1 LFFEK
6 IKNINR
12 QKEHDMKNSK
22 LNNCYLYVLN
32 TMADWEIAHITA
44 ELNSGRFLKN
54 GKVNIRKVSKSLDPV
69 TSMGGMSI
77 NVHLKL
83 SEVEFSEG
91 DLLILPG
98 ADTWMEEEHHSVI
111 EMVGNLLDRGVIV
124 AAICGATVVLANAGI
139 LNNRKHTS
147 NGKGFLEMMCPEYKG
162 SDNYIDCPAV
172 CDSNLITASG
182 MAPLEFTYE
191 ILKRT
196 EVMKEE
202 TATAWYK
209 LYSTKESKYFFE
221 LMESMK

>member
-1 LFFEK
+1 
-6 IKNINR
+6 
-12 QKEHDMKNSK
+12 MKNSK

-32 TMADWEIAHITA
+32 TMADWEIAHITS

-54 GKVNIRKVSKSLDPV
+54 GKVTIRKISKSLNPI

-77 NVHLKL
+77 KADLKL
-83 SEVEFSEG
+83 SEVDFTEG

-98 ADTWMEEEHHSVI
+98 ADTWMEEEHNSVI
-111 EMVGNLLDRGVIV
+111 EIVVNLIERGVIV
-124 AAICGATVVLANAGI
+124 AAICGATVALANAGI
-139 LNNRKHTS
+139 LNSRKHTS
-147 NGKGFLEMMCPEYKG
+147 NGKGFLEMFCPEYIG

-182 MAPLEFTYE
+182 LAPLEFSYE
-191 ILKRT
+191 IMKRV

-202 TATAWYK
+202 TLTVWYK
-209 LYSTKESKYFFE
+209 LYSTRESRYFYE

>member
-1 LFFEK
+1 
-6 IKNINR
+6 
-12 QKEHDMKNSK
+12 MKNSQ
-22 LNNCYLYVLN
+22 LNKCYLYVLN

-54 GKVNIRKVSKSLDPV
+54 GKVAIQKVSKSLNPV
-69 TSMGGMSI
+69 TSMGGIGMS
-77 NVHLKL
+77 VDLKL

-98 ADTWMEEEHHSVI
+98 ADTWMEEEHKSVI
-111 EMVGNLLDRGVIV
+111 GMVGNLIDRGVIV
-124 AAICGATVVLANAGI
+124 AAICGATVALAKAGI
-139 LNNRKHTS
+139 FDHRKHTS

-182 MAPLEFTYE
+182 LAPLEFTYE
-191 ILKRT
+191 ILKRA

-202 TATAWYK
+202 TVTAWYK
-209 LYSTKESKYFFE
+209 LYSTRESRYFYE

>member
-1 LFFEK
+1 
-6 IKNINR
+6 
-12 QKEHDMKNSK
+12 MKNSK

-54 GKVNIRKVSKSLDPV
+54 GKVTIQKVSKSLNPV

-77 NVHLKL
+77 NVDLKL

-98 ADTWMEEEHHSVI
+98 ADTWMEEEHNSVI
-111 EMVGNLLDRGVIV
+111 EIVGNLIDRGVIV
-124 AAICGATVVLANAGI
+124 AAICGATVALANAGI
-139 LNNRKHTS
+139 LNSRKHTS
-147 NGKGFLEMMCPEYKG
+147 NGKGFLEMICPEYKG

-172 CDSNLITASG
+172 CDNNLITASG
-182 MAPLEFTYE
+182 LAPLEFTYE
-191 ILKRT
+191 IMKRV

-202 TATAWYK
+202 TVTAWYK
-209 LYSTKESKYFFE
+209 LYSTKESRYFYE

>member
-1 LFFEK
+1 M
-6 IKNINR
+6 
-12 QKEHDMKNSK
+12 QNSK

-54 GKVNIRKVSKSLDPV
+54 RKVPVRKISNSLNPV
-69 TSMGGMSI
+69 TSMGGMRI
-77 NVHLKL
+77 NVDLKL
-83 SEVEFSEG
+83 SEVQFSEG

-98 ADTWMEEEHHSVI
+98 ADTWMDEEYKSLI
-111 EMVGNLLDRGVIV
+111 EIAESLIQKGVIV
-124 AAICGATVVLANAGI
+124 AAICGATVALAKAGI

-147 NGKGFLEMMCPEYKG
+147 NGKGFLEMFCPEYKG
-162 SDNYIDCPAV
+162 SDNYIDSPAV

-182 MAPLEFTYE
+182 FAPLKFTYE

-202 TATAWYK
+202 TVTAWYK
-209 LYSTKESKYFFE
+209 LYSTKEPGYFYK

>member
-1 LFFEK
+1 M
-6 IKNINR
+6 R
-12 QKEHDMKNSK
+12 NSK

-54 GKVNIRKVSKSLDPV
+54 GKVTIRKVSKSRNPV
-69 TSMGGMSI
+69 TSMGGMGI
-77 NVHLKL
+77 NVDLKL

-98 ADTWMEEEHHSVI
+98 ADTWMEEQHNSVI
-111 EMVGNLLDRGVIV
+111 EMVGNLIGRGVVV
-124 AAICGATVVLANAGI
+124 AAICGATVALANAGI
-139 LNNRKHTS
+139 LNGRKHTS

-172 CDSNLITASG
+172 CDGNLITASG
-182 MAPLEFTYE
+182 LGPLEFTYE
-191 ILKRT
+191 ILKRI
-196 EVMKEE
+196 EVMKE
-202 TATAWYK
+202 ATVAAWYK
-209 LYSTKESKYFFE
+209 LYSTKEARYFYE